1 MGGQRQAGLT
11 AARRHGRAAG
21 RDALQ
26 SAAAPAPAATVPA
39 LADETCGRGL
49 QSGSHARPPLATRAL
64 PCAQTSRPA
73 PGGTGWMSR
82 YKWFQTAFGFKMLF
96 IFCSNYENNTLSEQ
110 ITENTKIPQ
119 GKRGSPRLPPP
130 GEPGWCPR
138 RRPVRGGRD
147 PSSAPHAHP
156 TPEPPPEPRG
166 CRRGHP
172 LSAQRGLSTE
182 GRNAQPSS
190 PGTPASGP

>member
-21 RDALQ
+21 TTPCRARRHQLPQ
-26 SAAAPAPAATVPA
+26 RRFLRSPVKRAA
-39 LADETCGRGL
+39 GG
-49 QSGSHARPPLATRAL
+49 GSVAATRAR

-119 GKRGSPRLPPP
+119 GKRGGPRLPPP